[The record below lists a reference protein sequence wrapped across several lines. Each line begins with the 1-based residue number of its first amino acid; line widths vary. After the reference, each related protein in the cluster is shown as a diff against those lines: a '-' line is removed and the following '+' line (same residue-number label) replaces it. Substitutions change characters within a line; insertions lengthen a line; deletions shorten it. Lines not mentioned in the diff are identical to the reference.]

1 MKKLLVLIIPLL
13 CLTLP
18 TLHGCKPDDDS
29 QPPAPTPFYAIPQL
43 VKDYSWF
50 NVGTYWVY
58 EDSAT
63 GLLDSIGVYNA
74 YYDTI
79 SYGYDGKPPMGIFEE
94 MSVESKST
102 LDQTKYFF
110 DIRGCPCLPQHY
122 VPLVKYVKA
131 TPGWGVDYSLLVAYP
146 FTINR
151 GFAAGANGIYTL
163 RDSFE
168 TYTVANKTYSKVL
181 LYHNVKD
188 ETLSLDSTLT
198 WVAKGYGIIRKQS
211 LHKNKTF
218 WLKRSRILK

>member
-1 MKKLLVLIIPLL
+1 MKKLYLL
-13 CLTLP
+13 SILSVVVAISQYS
-18 TLHGCKPDDDS
+18 CKPDDDP
-29 QPPAPTPFYAIPQL
+29 QPPAPTPFYAIPQV

-63 GLLDSIGVYNA
+63 GQLDSIGVYNA

-151 GFAAGANGIYTL
+151 GFAAGSNGIYTL
-163 RDSFE
+163 KDSLE

-211 LHKNKTF
+211 LQKNKTF